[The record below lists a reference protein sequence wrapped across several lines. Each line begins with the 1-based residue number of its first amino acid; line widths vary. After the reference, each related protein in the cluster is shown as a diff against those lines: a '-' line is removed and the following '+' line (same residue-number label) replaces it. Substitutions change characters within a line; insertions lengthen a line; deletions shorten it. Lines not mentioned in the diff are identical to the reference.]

1 MKMEGVLIEL
11 FTSRSCPYCPA
22 ARQVAEGAIAIS
34 ESALLIER
42 DIDEPESGARA
53 MELGVTNVPT
63 LVINGKYKIVGAP
76 RSVEELAQMIDQS
89 QRG

>member
-1 MKMEGVLIEL
+1 MSIL
-11 FTSRSCPYCPA
+11 SRRKAGC
-22 ARQVAEGAIAIS
+22 RGRD
-34 ESALLIER
+34 R
-42 DIDEPESGARA
+42 DIDEPESRARA